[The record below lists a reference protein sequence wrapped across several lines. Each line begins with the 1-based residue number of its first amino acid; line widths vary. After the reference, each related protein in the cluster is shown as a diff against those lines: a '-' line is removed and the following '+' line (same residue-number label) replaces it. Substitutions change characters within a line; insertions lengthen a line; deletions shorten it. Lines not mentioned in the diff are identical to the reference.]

1 MERGSTAES
10 YIYVDVDYFGQ
21 PPSAKKLQFYG
32 HVNLWISFYAPF
44 EAYCFACVSLSDLTF
59 GTCGLL
65 HENCC

>member
-21 PPSAKKLQFYG
+21 PPSAKLQFYG
-32 HVNLWISFYAPF
+32 HVNLWISFY
-44 EAYCFACVSLSDLTF
+44 EAYCFACITF